1 MAGRGMTN
9 CGHASPSVVTNAA
22 GEPVRL
28 ICPCGREWRVIPI
41 EMKVRRVDE

>member
-1 MAGRGMTN
+1 MTA
-9 CGHASPSVVTNAA
+9 CAHSIPDLVLNAD

-28 ICPCGREWRVIPI
+28 ICSCGREWRVIPI